1 MKTINLEQIAK
12 DNLFSPELNN
22 GQFVRVKA
30 AMKEAVKQAL
40 ELAVENVMEVE
51 FVETG
56 PMDESVIESIANT
69 INQIV

>member
-22 GQFVRVKA
+22 GQFIRVKA

-40 ELAVENVMEVE
+40 ELAVENVK
-51 FVETG
+51 
-56 PMDESVIESIANT
+56 
-69 INQIV
+69 